1 MRLGKKKRQGP
12 RQKLNA
18 ESCIRNEMYLL
29 LFLKINGAF
38 LAGLFHAVE
47 QEYVL

>member
-1 MRLGKKKRQGP
+1 MSLLEKRGP
-12 RQKLNA
+12 GQKLNA

-38 LAGLFHAVE
+38 LVFIM
-47 QEYVL
+47 

>member
-1 MRLGKKKRQGP
+1 MGDSEAVGKHGLG
-12 RQKLNA
+12 QKLNA

-38 LAGLFHAVE
+38 LVFIM
-47 QEYVL
+47 